1 MIIVLAGS
9 PDPLMSLAIKKNK
22 KDIKT
27 MDDATGANKYPNGAK
42 ITLIKKEVV
51 GNVVPKVNNVF
62 SLYSNNN
69 FNFSA

>member
-1 MIIVLAGS
+1 MVLAGK
-9 PDPLMSLAIKKNK
+9 PEPLMSFAIKKNK
-22 KDIKT
+22 KDINT
-27 MDDATGANKYPNGAK
+27 MEDATGANKYPKGAK

-51 GNVVPKVNNVF
+51 GKVVPKVNNVF